1 MNAMSNDETQNELL
15 DAEFRQILLIIK
27 PHINDVDNPYH
38 LAKYRVWL
46 ERLNAAGPAEK
57 LERNKYLLELANQIH
72 DKAVLPPFTYNPPK
86 GPSTTIQDSPEGTNR
101 TRFFYHFHTFVV
113 G

>member
-1 MNAMSNDETQNELL
+1 MSNDETQNELL

-86 GPSTTIQDSPEGTNR
+86 GPLPRFRIPRKVLTERR
-101 TRFFYHFHTFVV
+101 TKYFHHFHTFVV